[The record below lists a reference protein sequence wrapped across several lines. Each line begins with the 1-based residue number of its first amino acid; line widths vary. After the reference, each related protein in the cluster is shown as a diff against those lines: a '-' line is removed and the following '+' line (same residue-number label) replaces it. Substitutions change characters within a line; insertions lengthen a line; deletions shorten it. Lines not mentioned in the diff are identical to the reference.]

1 MSVIAFIPVRGGS
14 KSIPLKNIRPFC
26 GKPLVYWT
34 AKAAN
39 DAVCVDKVIIASDS
53 RKILNTA
60 RSFGLEKVSLYERD
74 PANAQDTSS
83 TESVMLEYIRAAGLD
98 DCDIFMLVQATS
110 PLTTAKDID
119 RAMRLFREREGEC
132 DSLLTCSRTKRFFW
146 NPDGTPIN
154 YDFRFRPRR
163 QEFLGTLMENGAF
176 YISTVK
182 AVRESGCRL
191 SGKIGVYEM
200 PEYCGI
206 EIDEPADWK
215 FAEELM
221 LKIRQ

>member
-14 KSIPLKNIRPFC
+14 KSIPLKNIKPFC

-39 DAVCVDKVIIASDS
+39 DSVYVDKVIIASDS
-53 RKILNTA
+53 REILHTA
-60 RSFGLEKVSLYERD
+60 ESLGLEKVSLYERD
-74 PANAQDTSS
+74 PANAQDNSS
-83 TESVMLEYIRAAGLD
+83 TESVMLEYIRSAGLD
-98 DCDIFMLVQATS
+98 DGDVFILVQATS
-110 PLTTAKDID
+110 PLTTAQDID
-119 RAMRLFREREGEC
+119 GAMRLFREGGC

-154 YDFRFRPRR
+154 YDYRVRPRR
-163 QEFLGTLMENGAF
+163 QDFAGTLMENGAF

-191 SGKIGVYEM
+191 SGKIAVYEM
-200 PEYCGI
+200 PEYCGV

-215 FAEELM
+215 TAEELM
-221 LKIRQ
+221 RKFTK

>member
-14 KSIPLKNIRPFC
+14 KSIPLKNIKPFC

-34 AKAAN
+34 ARAAN
-39 DAVCVDKVIIASDS
+39 DALCVDRVVVASDS
-53 RKILNTA
+53 REILNTA
-60 RSFGLEKVSLYERD
+60 DSFGLKKLSLYERD
-74 PANAQDTSS
+74 PANAQDSSS
-83 TESVMLEYIRAAGLD
+83 TESVMLEYIRSAGLD
-98 DCDIFMLVQATS
+98 DGDIFMLVQATS
-110 PLTTAKDID
+110 PLTTAQDID
-119 RAMRLFREREGEC
+119 GAVRLFREGGC

-154 YDFRFRPRR
+154 YDYRVRPRR

-206 EIDEPADWK
+206 EIDEPSDWSA
-215 FAEELM
+215 AEELM
-221 LKIRQ
+221 RKFRQ

>member
-14 KSIPLKNIRPFC
+14 KSIPLKNIKPFC
-26 GKPLVYWT
+26 GKPLVFWT

-39 DAVCVDKVIIASDS
+39 DSVYVDKVIIASDS
-53 RKILNTA
+53 REILHTA
-60 RSFGLEKVSLYERD
+60 ESLGLEKVSLYERD
-74 PANAQDTSS
+74 PANAQDNSS
-83 TESVMLEYIRAAGLD
+83 TESVMLEYISSAGLD
-98 DCDIFMLVQATS
+98 DEYTFILVQATS
-110 PLTTAKDID
+110 PLTTAQDID
-119 RAMRLFREREGEC
+119 GAMKIFREGGC

-154 YDFRFRPRR
+154 YDYRVRPRR
-163 QEFLGTLMENGAF
+163 QDFAGTLMENGAF

-200 PEYCGI
+200 PEYCGV

-215 FAEELM
+215 AAEELM
-221 LKIRQ
+221 RKIRQ